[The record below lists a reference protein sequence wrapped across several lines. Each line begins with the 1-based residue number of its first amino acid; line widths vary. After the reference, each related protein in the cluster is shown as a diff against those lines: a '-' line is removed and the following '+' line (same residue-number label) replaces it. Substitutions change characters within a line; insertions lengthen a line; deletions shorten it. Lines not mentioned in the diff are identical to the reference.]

1 MTDLTKNK
9 QNWHN
14 RILLSIAGLSVLI
27 IFWWL
32 LTTLRWVN
40 PLYLPTP
47 VQIGH
52 QFLEL
57 FESGYM
63 NATLWEHLA
72 ASLGRMLKALILAVI
87 TGIPLGV
94 LMGLSSRIRGILDPV
109 VELYRPVPPLA
120 YLPLIVIWFGIG
132 ETTKV
137 LLIWLAILAPVLIST
152 MQGIMAA
159 PGNRIRA
166 AQSLGAN
173 RLQIL
178 RYVLLPSALP
188 QILTGIRIGLGVGW
202 STLVAA
208 ELVAAQQGLG
218 FMVQSAAQFL
228 NTGIVITGI
237 VIIAIVALTIEM
249 VLRYLQQALAPWYG
263 KES

>member
-1 MTDLTKNK
+1 MADITGNK
-9 QNWHN
+9 QPRHS
-14 RILLSIAGLSVLI
+14 RLLLSIVSLSVLI
-27 IFWWL
+27 TGWWL
-32 LTTLRWVN
+32 ITAFQWVN
-40 PLYLPTP
+40 PLYLPAP
-47 VQIGH
+47 AQIGH
-52 QFLEL
+52 QFLAL
-57 FESGYM
+57 SESGYM
-63 NATLWEHLA
+63 NATLWQHLA
-72 ASLGRMLKALILAVI
+72 ASLDRMLKALLLAVI
-87 TGIPLGV
+87 TGISLGV

-132 ETTKV
+132 ETTKI

-166 AQSLGAN
+166 VQSLGAN
-173 RLQIL
+173 RLQVL
-178 RYVLLPSALP
+178 RYVILPSALP
-188 QILTGIRIGLGVGW
+188 QMLTGIRIGLGVGW

-237 VIIAIVALTIEM
+237 AVIAVVALAIELA
-249 VLRYLQQALAPWYG
+249 LRHLQQALVPWYG

>member
-1 MTDLTKNK
+1 MADITGNK
-9 QNWHN
+9 QPRHS
-14 RILLSIAGLSVLI
+14 RLLLSIVSLSVLI
-27 IFWWL
+27 TGWWL
-32 LTTLRWVN
+32 ITAFQWVN
-40 PLYLPTP
+40 PLYLPAP
-47 VQIGH
+47 AQIGH
-52 QFLEL
+52 QFLAL
-57 FESGYM
+57 SESGYM
-63 NATLWEHLA
+63 NATLWQHLA
-72 ASLGRMLKALILAVI
+72 ASLDRMLKALLLAVI

-120 YLPLIVIWFGIG
+120 YLPLIVIW
-132 ETTKV
+132 
-137 LLIWLAILAPVLIST
+137 LAILAPVLIST

-166 AQSLGAN
+166 VQSLGAN
-173 RLQIL
+173 RLQVL
-178 RYVLLPSALP
+178 RYVILPSALP
-188 QILTGIRIGLGVGW
+188 QMLTGIRIGLGVGW

-237 VIIAIVALTIEM
+237 AVIAVVALAIELA
-249 VLRYLQQALAPWYG
+249 LRHLQQALVPWYG

>member
-1 MTDLTKNK
+1 MTTINK
-9 QNWHN
+9 QT
-14 RILLSIAGLSVLI
+14 RYSRLFLSIVSLSVLI
-27 IFWWL
+27 AGWWL
-32 LTTLRWVN
+32 ITALQWVN
-40 PLYLPTP
+40 PLYLPAP
-47 VQIGH
+47 AQIGQ
-52 QFLEL
+52 QFLTL
-57 FESGYM
+57 SESGYM
-63 NATLWEHLA
+63 NATLWQHLA
-72 ASLGRMLKALILAVI
+72 ASLDRMLKALLLAVL

-94 LMGLSSRIRGILDPV
+94 LMGLSARIRGILDPV

-132 ETTKV
+132 ETTKI

-159 PGNRIRA
+159 PGNRVRA
-166 AQSLGAN
+166 VQSLGAN
-173 RLQIL
+173 RLQVL
-178 RYVLLPSALP
+178 RYVILPSALP
-188 QILTGIRIGLGVGW
+188 QMLTGIRIGVGW

-237 VIIAIVALTIEM
+237 AVIAVVALTIELA
-249 VLRYLQQALAPWYG
+249 LRYLQQVLVPWYG